1 MLIVFPANESGL
13 WALSLLSTVCYAS
26 PSRGRGSFFL
36 SITFTWHPPPPP
48 IRPCSILVFS
58 LIDSQSTVNFL
69 HSYLY
74 YVGDCWSPLPL
85 PLCDTPQ
92 NSSDLSPLSNQYW
105 LLSHQLR
112 VVFWVGSFVTPGGHP
127 ELTVS
132 MNVHVTNQVSSIF
145 VKISSH
151 IPDFDLRE
159 RSWSVVGVPAW
170 VATSTNSW
178 ESEKR
183 VICKKRK

>member
-1 MLIVFPANESGL
+1 MHRLTGAEDL
-13 WALSLLSTVCYAS
+13 
-26 PSRGRGSFFL
+26 FFL
-36 SITFTWHPPPPP
+36 SITFTWPLPPP
-48 IRPCSILVFS
+48 IRPCSILLIS
-58 LIDSQSTVNFL
+58 LIGSQSTVNFL

-74 YVGDCWSPLPL
+74 YVGDCWSPLG
-85 PLCDTPQ
+85 
-92 NSSDLSPLSNQYW
+92 NHYW
-105 LLSHQLR
+105 LLPHQLR

-159 RSWSVVGVPAW
+159 RSWSVVGIPAW

-183 VICKKRK
+183 VMCEKRK

>member
-1 MLIVFPANESGL
+1 MKADSEPFP
-13 WALSLLSTVCYAS
+13 WKLLTVYYAS

-36 SITFTWHPPPPP
+36 SITFTWPPPPPP
-48 IRPCSILVFS
+48 IRPCSILLIS
-58 LIDSQSTVNFL
+58 LIGSQSTVNFL

-74 YVGDCWSPLPL
+74 YVGDCWSPLPF

-92 NSSDLSPLSNQYW
+92 NSSDHSPLGNQYW
-105 LLSHQLR
+105 LVSHQLR

>member
-1 MLIVFPANESGL
+1 MHRLAGAEDLFF
-13 WALSLLSTVCYAS
+13 
-26 PSRGRGSFFL
+26 SRL
-36 SITFTWHPPPPP
+36 HLPDHPPPPPP
-48 IRPCSILVFS
+48 IRPCSILLIS
-58 LIDSQSTVNFL
+58 LIGSQSTVNFL

-74 YVGDCWSPLPL
+74 YVGDCWSPLPF

-92 NSSDLSPLSNQYW
+92 NSSDHSPLGNQYW
-105 LLSHQLR
+105 LVSHQLR

-183 VICKKRK
+183 VMCEKRK

>member
-1 MLIVFPANESGL
+1 MKADSEPFP
-13 WALSLLSTVCYAS
+13 CYRPFVMHRLAGAEDLFS
-26 PSRGRGSFFL
+26 SQLHLPD
-36 SITFTWHPPPPP
+36 TPPPPP

-58 LIDSQSTVNFL
+58 LIGSQSTVNFL

-74 YVGDCWSPLPL
+74 YVGDCWSPLPF

-92 NSSDLSPLSNQYW
+92 NSSDLSPLGNHYW
-105 LLSHQLR
+105 LLPHQLR

-183 VICKKRK
+183 VICKKR

>member
-1 MLIVFPANESGL
+1 MHRLAGAEDF
-13 WALSLLSTVCYAS
+13 
-26 PSRGRGSFFL
+26 FFL
-36 SITFTWHPPPPP
+36 SITFTWPPPPP
-48 IRPCSILVFS
+48 IRPCSILLIS
-58 LIDSQSTVNFL
+58 LIGSQSTVNFL

-74 YVGDCWSPLPL
+74 YVGDCWSPLG
-85 PLCDTPQ
+85 
-92 NSSDLSPLSNQYW
+92 NHYW
-105 LLSHQLR
+105 LLPHQLR

-159 RSWSVVGVPAW
+159 RSWSVVGIPAW

-183 VICKKRK
+183 VMCEKRK